1 MLGLTE
7 PQWDLAGAAR
17 SLDRHGVAPELRS
30 RFVEYVASAPPA
42 ALWHGNPRYLAEQLS
57 SSERATL
64 RMLLAAVHEGLARL
78 HWEVQCPQCGAVADR
93 SDSLTKLHREGTCL
107 QCQCVF
113 PQRLDVEVRV
123 TFSIHGQRP
132 FEASAADNPDFRKA
146 IDDRMGPVSG
156 QALLALPEFQKL
168 FPREKLLPDESLEVA
183 RVALVFTDLAG
194 STALYASRGDPR
206 AFHLVRQHFHALFAV
221 ADQHGGAVV
230 KNIGDA
236 VMAVFQKPVEA
247 LTAGLAMQAAV
258 AELNH
263 RLRLDSAEQL
273 ILKVG
278 VHCGPCL
285 NVTLNERLDYFGTT
299 VNVAARVQG
308 LAQGRDV
315 VFTDA
320 IYEDEAA
327 RSLLPQGPA
336 ERWRT
341 TLKGINGEF
350 QVYRA
355 VT

>member
-1 MLGLTE
+1 MLAVNE
-7 PQWDLAGAAR
+7 PQLDLAEAAR
-17 SLDRHGVAPELRS
+17 SLDRHDVAPELRS
-30 RFVEYVASAPPA
+30 RFVEYVANAPLA
-42 ALWHGNPRYLAEQLS
+42 ALWHGNPRYLAEQLL

-64 RMLLAAVHEGLARL
+64 RMLLVAVHGGLARL

-93 SDSLTKLHREGTCL
+93 GDTLTEMHREGTCL

-132 FEASAADNPDFRKA
+132 LLASAADNPDFRKA
-146 IDDRMGPVSG
+146 VDDRLGPVSG

-183 RVALVFTDLAG
+183 RIALVFTDLAG

-206 AFHLVRQHFHALFAV
+206 AFHLVRQHFHALFAA
-221 ADQHGGAVV
+221 ADWHGGAVV

-236 VMAVFQKPVEA
+236 VMAVFQKPVDA
-247 LTAGLAMQAAV
+247 LAAGLAMQAAV

-263 RLRLDSAEQL
+263 RLRLESAEQL

-278 VHCGPCL
+278 VHSGPCL

-308 LAQGRDV
+308 LAHGRDV
-315 VFTDA
+315 VFTEA
-320 IYEDEAA
+320 IYEDDAA
-327 RSLLPQGPA
+327 RALLPNGPA
-336 ERWRT
+336 ECWRT
-341 TLKGINGEF
+341 TLKGIDGEYR
-350 QVYRA
+350 VYR
-355 VT
+355 TET